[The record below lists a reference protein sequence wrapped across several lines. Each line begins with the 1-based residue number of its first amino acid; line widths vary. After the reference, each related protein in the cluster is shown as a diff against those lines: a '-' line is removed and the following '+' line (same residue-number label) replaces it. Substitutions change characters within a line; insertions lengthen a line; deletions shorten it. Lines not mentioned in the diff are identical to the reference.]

1 MRGCDPPGLLAMT
14 DSADGAAFQRS
25 RQHRRGVRR
34 ASIDLEE
41 VLARPVGHEPRNWY
55 GDVAVQVR
63 ALAEAFRHH
72 VEQSE
77 GSEGLLPQ
85 IVEAEP
91 RLVPAV
97 EVVKREHKALLA
109 AMSRLE
115 AATGLSPGADEQA
128 VRKDSLRLLH
138 DMAVHRQRG
147 ADLIYEAYYVD
158 VEGGG

>member
-1 MRGCDPPGLLAMT
+1 MLAMT

-41 VLARPVGHEPRNWY
+41 ALARPVGQDVGNWHR
-55 GDVAVQVR
+55 DVAAQVR

-72 VEQSE
+72 VEESE
-77 GSEGLLPQ
+77 GPEGLLLQ
-85 IVEAEP
+85 IVQDEP

-97 EVVKREHKALLA
+97 KVVKREHQVLLDR
-109 AMSRLE
+109 MSRLE
-115 AATGLSPGADEQA
+115 AAASLPHGADEQA
-128 VRKDSLRLLH
+128 VREDSLRLLH
-138 DMAVHRQRG
+138 DVAAHRQRG
-147 ADLIYEAYYVD
+147 SDLIYEAYYVD

>member
-1 MRGCDPPGLLAMT
+1 MT
-14 DSADGAAFQRS
+14 GSADDAAFRRS

-41 VLARPVGHEPRNWY
+41 VLARPIGQEAGNWY
-55 GDVAVQVR
+55 RDVAVHVHS
-63 ALAEAFRHH
+63 LVEAFRHH

-91 RLVPAV
+91 RLVNAV
-97 EVVKREHKALLA
+97 EVAKREHRALLDG
-109 AMSRLE
+109 MSRLE
-115 AATGLSPGADEQA
+115 AVIGLFQGADEQA
-128 VRKDSLRLLH
+128 VRRDSLRLLH
-138 DMAVHRQRG
+138 DLAAHRQRG
-147 ADLIYEAYYVD
+147 SDLIYEAYLVD